1 MRIKAISPKRPMI
14 PPIVAP
20 TETALSRPVSTAI
33 APWVA
38 APESADDVSDIIGL
52 LLADGEEE
60 DIGVM
65 AIGAIGNSEVVAI
78 D

>member
-1 MRIKAISPKRPMI
+1 MI

-20 TETALSRPVSTAI
+20 TETALSRPVSTAM

-38 APESADDVSDIIGL
+38 APDPADEVSDIIGL
-52 LLADGEEE
+52 LLADDDEV
-60 DIGVM
+60 GVM
-65 AIGAIGNSEVVAI
+65 AIGTIGTSEVVVI